1 MKSYIKAIIIFNKN
15 GEKRV
20 VPLEQGVNIIT
31 GESKTGKS
39 ALVEII
45 DYCLCSTRCTIP
57 KGKITDFSYLY
68 TLVMAIDDNTYVIAR
83 YNWDDGSKMHFS
95 KEAKGFEPENLELSY
110 FVEKPALPYKDVKNE
125 IECALG
131 LFVTNMATDADQQGK
146 KASLRNMVSYLFQHQ
161 NLMASKFALFYR
173 FSDFYKRKDVI
184 DQFPVFAGMIS
195 QEYYSDLIQ
204 LNTLK
209 AQLKQKYK
217 KQKANEKSTAY
228 IKENLSP
235 LLTDYFALLEQDFD
249 GKISVQKML
258 KIASDLPE
266 FDDTQLFGENKIAE
280 RYSELNA
287 VLENLRNEER
297 EILLKIKNIDN
308 AFDTGSSF
316 TQMLKDLKQ
325 QTSIAEI
332 ETDEYTC
339 PLCGHECKEIAEND
353 SKLIEATEWLDNE
366 LRITEKYTSD
376 FSEDVRKLKEAHSKI
391 DEKIRDVWKQIKTI
405 EEKFISSKA
414 LVSKREKVNY
424 AKARIALY
432 AEMSSSGIFETV
444 DGDIEEL
451 KEKIAR
457 LEEKIKGFDVD
468 KKMSKAE
475 SFLSNNMNRLSLTL
489 DFEEEYRPIDLNFG
503 LTDGSF
509 DIYQHQKSNEN
520 IHLYEM
526 GSGANWVSCHI
537 ALFLSF
543 LRFFATQDNSPMPY
557 ETANYGDI
565 KTIQPLDELKNEIDE
580 RQMTAKKKFSD
591 LSLSNDY
598 CAVQA
603 QEDDFD
609 IVDGSLCTWGIERC
623 YIDLKGNVTTCC
635 YNTRK
640 YMGNLY
646 EESFEEIWNG
656 KNYVRFREMMR
667 AGFLPSWC
675 QECNWIKNQKY

>member
-1 MKSYIKAIIIFNKN
+1 MKSYIKAIIIFKKN

-20 VPLEQGVNIIT
+20 VPLERGVNIIT

-57 KGKITDFSYLY
+57 KGKITNFSYLY
-68 TLVMAIDDNTYVIAR
+68 SLVMAIGDNTYIIAR
-83 YNWDDGSKMHFS
+83 YNWDDGGKMHFS
-95 KEAKGFEPENLELSY
+95 KEAKDFEPKNLELSY
-110 FVEKPALPYKDVKNE
+110 FVGKSALTYKDVKNE

-131 LFVTNMATDADQQGK
+131 LFVTNMATDADQKGK

-173 FSDFYKRKDVI
+173 FSDYYKRKDVI

-195 QEYYSDLIQ
+195 QAYYSDLIQ

-209 AQLKQKYK
+209 AQLKQEYK

-235 LLTDYFALLEQDFD
+235 LLKDYFALLEQDFD
-249 GKISVQKML
+249 GNISVQKML

-266 FDDTQLFGENKIAE
+266 FDDTQF
-280 RYSELNA
+280 
-287 VLENLRNEER
+287 
-297 EILLKIKNIDN
+297 LKLKNIDN

-316 TQMLKDLKQ
+316 TQMLKELKQ

-332 ETDEYTC
+332 ETEEYTC
-339 PLCGHECKEIAEND
+339 PLCGHECQEIAEND

-366 LRITEKYTSD
+366 LKITEKYTAD

-391 DEKIRDVWKQIKTI
+391 VNNIRVVWRQIKTI
-405 EEKFISSKA
+405 EEKFISPKA
-414 LVSKREKVNY
+414 LASKREKVNY

-432 AEMSSSGIFETV
+432 AEMSNSGIFETV
-444 DGDIEEL
+444 NGDIEVL

-457 LEEKIKGFDVD
+457 LEEKVKGFEVD
-468 KKMSKAE
+468 KKMSIAE
-475 SFLSNNMNRLSLTL
+475 SFLSNNMNRLSLML
-489 DFEEEYRPIDLNFG
+489 DFEEEYKPIDLKFG

-509 DIYQHQKSNEN
+509 DIYQLQRSGEK

-543 LRFFATQDNSPMPY
+543 LRFFATQDNSPMPLVMFFDQPSQVY
-557 ETANYGDI
+557 FPQGNDKDEITQADLIAVNKMY
-565 KTIQPLDELKNEIDE
+565 KTIFDEINSIGKDTGILPQII
-580 RQMTAKKKFSD
+580 
-591 LSLSNDY
+591 
-598 CAVQA
+598 
-603 QEDDFD
+603 
-609 IVDGSLCTWGIERC
+609 IVDHVDG
-623 YIDLKGNVTTCC
+623 K
-635 YNTRK
+635 
-640 YMGNLY
+640 NLECK
-646 EESFEEIWNG
+646 EEFEEYI
-656 KNYVRFREMMR
+656 R
-667 AGFLPSWC
+667 
-675 QECNWIKNQKY
+675 CNWRNNTGLI

>member
-1 MKSYIKAIIIFNKN
+1 MKSYIKSIIIFNKN
-15 GEKRV
+15 GKKRI
-20 VPLEQGVNIIT
+20 VPLKQGVNIIT

-57 KGKITDFSYLY
+57 KGKITEFSYLY
-68 TLVMAIDDNTYVIAR
+68 SLVMDIDNNTYVIAR
-83 YNWDDGSKMHFS
+83 YNWDVGGKMYFS
-95 KEAKGFEPENLELSY
+95 KEAENFEPNNLELKY
-110 FVEKPALPYKDVKNE
+110 FKDKLSLPCKDVQYE

-131 LFVTNMATDADQQGK
+131 LYVTNMATDTEQKGK

-184 DQFPVFAGMIS
+184 EQFPVFAGMIS

-204 LNTLK
+204 LNTLN
-209 AQLKQKYK
+209 AELKQKYK

-228 IKENLSP
+228 IKESLSP
-235 LLTDYFALLEQDFD
+235 LLRDYFALLEQDFD
-249 GKISVQKML
+249 SKMSVQKML
-258 KIASDLPE
+258 KIASELPE
-266 FDDTQLFGENKIAE
+266 FDDTQLFGENKITE
-280 RYSELNA
+280 RYSELNSE
-287 VLENLRNEER
+287 LENLRNEER
-297 EILLKIKNIDN
+297 EILLKIKNIAN
-308 AFDTGSSF
+308 ASDTSSSF
-316 TQMLKDLKQ
+316 TEMLKELKQ

-332 ETDEYTC
+332 KTDKYTC
-339 PLCGHECKEIAEND
+339 PLCGQKCQEIAEHD
-353 SKLIEATEWLDNE
+353 SKLIEAAEWLDNE
-366 LRITEKYTSD
+366 LKITEKYTAD

-391 DEKIRDVWKQIKTI
+391 DEKIRNVWRQIKTI

-414 LVSKREKVNY
+414 LASKRQKVNY

-457 LEEKIKGFDVD
+457 LEEKVKGFDVD

-475 SFLSNNMNRLSLTL
+475 SFLSSNMNRLSLTL

-509 DIYQHQKSNEN
+509 DIHQHQASNDN
-520 IHLYEM
+520 IYLYEM

-543 LRFFATQDNSPMPY
+543 LHYFAAQESSPMPLVMFFDQPSQVY
-557 ETANYGDI
+557 FPQDADKSDI
-565 KTIQPLDELKNEIDE
+565 NPTDLLAVNKMYKTIFDEINYIGKDTGILPQIIIVDHVDGDNLECKEE
-580 RQMTAKKKFSD
+580 F
-591 LSLSNDY
+591 NDY
-598 CAVQA
+598 V
-603 QEDDFD
+603 
-609 IVDGSLCTWGIERC
+609 RC
-623 YIDLKGNVTTCC
+623 NW
-635 YNTRK
+635 R
-640 YMGNLY
+640 
-646 EESFEEIWNG
+646 NG
-656 KNYVRFREMMR
+656 K
-667 AGFLPSWC
+667 AL
-675 QECNWIKNQKY
+675 I

>member
-1 MKSYIKAIIIFNKN
+1 MKSYIKSIIIFDKN

-20 VPLEQGVNIIT
+20 VPLKQGANIIT

-45 DYCLCSTRCTIP
+45 DYCLCSTRCTVP
-57 KGKITDFSYLY
+57 KGKITEFAYLY
-68 TLVMAIDDNTYVIAR
+68 ALVMLIGNSTYVIAR
-83 YNWDDGSKMHFS
+83 YNWDDGGKMFFS
-95 KEAKGFEPENLELSY
+95 KEAEDFSPTNLEINYFAEKTTLSY
-110 FVEKPALPYKDVKNE
+110 KDAKNE

-131 LFVTNMATDADQQGK
+131 LFITNMATDADQQGK

-209 AQLKQKYK
+209 AQLKQKQK
-217 KQKANEKSTAY
+217 KQKANEKSTTY
-228 IKENLSP
+228 IKESLSP
-235 LLTDYFALLEQDFD
+235 LLTDYFALLEQNFD
-249 GKISVQKML
+249 GSISAQKML
-258 KIASDLPE
+258 EVASNLPE
-266 FDDTQLFGENKIAE
+266 FDDTQLFGENKITE

-287 VLENLRNEER
+287 ELENLRNEER

-308 AFDTGSSF
+308 ASNTGSSF
-316 TQMLKDLKQ
+316 SQMLRDLKQ
-325 QTSIAEI
+325 QTSVAEI

-339 PLCGHECKEIAEND
+339 PLCGHECQEISDND
-353 SKLIEATEWLDNE
+353 TKLIEATNWLDDE
-366 LRITEKYTSD
+366 LEITAKYTAD
-376 FSEDVRKLKEAHSKI
+376 FSEDVRKLNEAHSKI
-391 DEKIRDVWKQIKTI
+391 KEKIRDVWRQIKTI

-432 AEMSSSGIFETV
+432 AEMSNSGIFETV

-451 KEKIAR
+451 KEKIAK

-475 SFLSNNMNRLSLTL
+475 SFLSGNMNRLSLTL
-489 DFEEEYRPIDLNFG
+489 DFEDEYRPIDLNFG

-509 DIYQHQKSNEN
+509 DIYQHQKNNEN
-520 IHLYEM
+520 IRLYEM

-543 LRFFATQDNSPMPY
+543 LHYFSAQENSPMPLVMFFDQPSQVY
-557 ETANYGDI
+557 FPQGDDKGEI
-565 KTIQPLDELKNEIDE
+565 AQTDLIAVNKMYKTIFDEINFIGKETGTLPQII
-580 RQMTAKKKFSD
+580 
-591 LSLSNDY
+591 
-598 CAVQA
+598 
-603 QEDDFD
+603 
-609 IVDGSLCTWGIERC
+609 IVDHV
-623 YIDLKGNVTTCC
+623 DGN
-635 YNTRK
+635 
-640 YMGNLY
+640 NL
-646 EESFEEIWNG
+646 ECKQEFDG
-656 KNYVRFREMMR
+656 YVR
-667 AGFLPSWC
+667 
-675 QECNWIKNQKY
+675 CNWRNGRALV

>member
-1 MKSYIKAIIIFNKN
+1 MKSYIKSIIIFNKN
-15 GEKRV
+15 GEKRI
-20 VPLEQGVNIIT
+20 VPLKQGVNIIT

-57 KGKITDFSYLY
+57 KGKITEFSYLY
-68 TLVMAIDDNTYVIAR
+68 SLVMDIDNNTYVIAR
-83 YNWDDGSKMHFS
+83 YNWDVGGKMHFS
-95 KEAKGFEPENLELSY
+95 KEAENFEPNNLELSY
-110 FVEKPALPYKDVKNE
+110 FKEKLSLPCKDVQYE

-131 LFVTNMATDADQQGK
+131 LYVTNMATDTEQKGK

-184 DQFPVFAGMIS
+184 EQFPVFAGMIS

-204 LNTLK
+204 LNTLN
-209 AQLKQKYK
+209 AELKQKYK

-228 IKENLSP
+228 IKESLSP
-235 LLTDYFALLEQDFD
+235 LLRDYFALLEQDFD
-249 GKISVQKML
+249 SKMSVQKML
-258 KIASDLPE
+258 KIASELPE
-266 FDDTQLFGENKIAE
+266 FDDTQLFGENKITE
-280 RYSELNA
+280 RYSELNSE
-287 VLENLRNEER
+287 LENLRNEER
-297 EILLKIKNIDN
+297 EILLKIKNIAN
-308 AFDTGSSF
+308 ASDTSSSF

-332 ETDEYTC
+332 KTDKYTC
-339 PLCGHECKEIAEND
+339 PLCGQKCQEIAEHD

-366 LRITEKYTSD
+366 LKITEKYTAD

-391 DEKIRDVWKQIKTI
+391 DEKIRNVWRQIKTI
-405 EEKFISSKA
+405 EEKFISSKT
-414 LVSKREKVNY
+414 LVSKRQKVNY

-451 KEKIAR
+451 REKIAR

-475 SFLSNNMNRLSLTL
+475 SFLSSNMNRLSLTL

-509 DIYQHQKSNEN
+509 DIHQHQASNDN
-520 IHLYEM
+520 IYLYEM

-543 LRFFATQDNSPMPY
+543 LHYFAAQESSPMPLVMFFDQPSQVY
-557 ETANYGDI
+557 FPQDADKSDI
-565 KTIQPLDELKNEIDE
+565 NPTDLLAVNKMYKTIFDEINYIGKDTGILPQIIIVDHVDGDNLECKEE
-580 RQMTAKKKFSD
+580 F
-591 LSLSNDY
+591 NDY
-598 CAVQA
+598 V
-603 QEDDFD
+603 
-609 IVDGSLCTWGIERC
+609 RC
-623 YIDLKGNVTTCC
+623 NW
-635 YNTRK
+635 R
-640 YMGNLY
+640 
-646 EESFEEIWNG
+646 NG
-656 KNYVRFREMMR
+656 K
-667 AGFLPSWC
+667 AL
-675 QECNWIKNQKY
+675 I

>member
-20 VPLEQGVNIIT
+20 VPFKQGVNIIT

-45 DYCLCSTRCTIP
+45 DYCLCSTRCTVP
-57 KGKITDFSYLY
+57 KGIITDFSYLY
-68 TLVMAIDDNTYVIAR
+68 TLVMTIGDNTYVIAR
-83 YNWDDGSKMHFS
+83 YNWDNGGKMYFS
-95 KEAKGFEPENLELSY
+95 KETKDFEFETLELSY
-110 FVEKPALPYKDVKNE
+110 FAEKSILPYKDAQYE

-184 DQFPVFAGMIS
+184 DQFPVFAGMIG

-209 AQLKQKYK
+209 TQLKQKYK
-217 KQKANEKSTAY
+217 KQKANEKSTEY

-235 LLTDYFALLEQDFD
+235 LLTDYFALLEQDFNE
-249 GKISVQKML
+249 KIPVQKML
-258 KIASDLPE
+258 KIASNLPE
-266 FDDTQLFGENKIAE
+266 FDDTQLFGENKITE

-287 VLENLRNEER
+287 ELENLRNIER

-308 AFDTGSSF
+308 ASDAGSSF

-325 QTSIAEI
+325 QTSVAEI
-332 ETDEYTC
+332 ETDKYTC
-339 PLCGHECKEIAEND
+339 PLCGHECQEIAEND

-366 LRITEKYTSD
+366 LRITEKYTAD
-376 FSEDVRKLKEAHSKI
+376 FSEDVRKLKDEHSKI
-391 DEKIRDVWKQIKTI
+391 DAKIREVWKQIKTI
-405 EEKFISSKA
+405 EQKFISSKA
-414 LVSKREKVNY
+414 LISKREKVNY

-432 AEMSSSGIFETV
+432 AEMSGSGIFETV
-444 DGDIEEL
+444 DEDIEEL

-457 LEEKIKGFDVD
+457 LDEKIKGFDVD
-468 KKMSKAE
+468 KKMLKAE
-475 SFLSNNMNRLSLTL
+475 AFLSNNINRLSLTL
-489 DFEEEYRPIDLNFG
+489 DFEEEYRPINLNFG

-509 DIYQHQKSNEN
+509 DIYQHQKNNEN

-543 LRFFATQDNSPMPY
+543 LRYFTSQDNSPMPLIMFFDQPSQVY
-557 ETANYGDI
+557 FPQGDDKDDEI
-565 KTIQPLDELKNEIDE
+565 TQADLMAVNKMYKTIFDEINLIGKDTGIVP
-580 RQMTAKKKFSD
+580 QII
-591 LSLSNDY
+591 
-598 CAVQA
+598 
-603 QEDDFD
+603 
-609 IVDGSLCTWGIERC
+609 IVDHV
-623 YIDLKGNVTTCC
+623 DGN
-635 YNTRK
+635 
-640 YMGNLY
+640 NLECK
-646 EESFEEIWNG
+646 EEFEE
-656 KNYVRFREMMR
+656 YVR
-667 AGFLPSWC
+667 
-675 QECNWIKNQKY
+675 CNWRNGQSLI